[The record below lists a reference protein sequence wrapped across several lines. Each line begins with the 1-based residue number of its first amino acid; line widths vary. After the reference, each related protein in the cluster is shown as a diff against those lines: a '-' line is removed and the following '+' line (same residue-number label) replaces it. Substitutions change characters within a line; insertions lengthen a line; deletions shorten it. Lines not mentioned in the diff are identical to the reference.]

1 MKRWSP
7 RGRTRSSGPRVPL
20 LLLVT
25 AVMTGLLA
33 MHGLSPVPTTEAH
46 AASAMGPRSAS
57 VPASSVSASSVPAS
71 SVPASSEP
79 ASSVPAP
86 SSHAMA
92 AGTVDGDCA
101 HQRHGGGGHLDHA
114 DATCAAAG
122 VGAGPALPTSLA
134 SALPSGP
141 LDVPAAL
148 RQAPGT
154 ATGDRAPPS
163 LSELQLLRI

>member
-7 RGRTRSSGPRVPL
+7 RGRIRPTGPRVPL

-57 VPASSVSASSVPAS
+57 VPASSVS
-71 SVPASSEP
+71 

>member
-1 MKRWSP
+1 MKRWSS
-7 RGRTRSSGPRVPL
+7 RGGTRPTGPRVLL

-33 MHGLSPVPTTEAH
+33 MHGLSPVPSPEAH
-46 AASAMGPRSAS
+46 TAS
-57 VPASSVSASSVPAS
+57 VPASSAPAS
-71 SVPASSEP
+71 AVGPRSSP
-79 ASSVPAP
+79 VPAP
-86 SSHAMA
+86 SAHVMA
-92 AGTVDGDCA
+92 AGAVDGDCV
-101 HQRHGGGGHLDHA
+101 HQDHGGGGHPEHA

-122 VGAGPALPTSLA
+122 VGAGPALPTPLA
-134 SALPSGP
+134 SALPAGP
-141 LDVPAAL
+141 LDVPSAL

>member
-7 RGRTRSSGPRVPL
+7 RGRTRSTGPRVPL

-46 AASAMGPRSAS
+46 AASAMGPRSA
-57 VPASSVSASSVPAS
+57 SVPAS

>member
-1 MKRWSP
+1 MKRWSS
-7 RGRTRSSGPRVPL
+7 RGRTRPTGPRVLL

-33 MHGLSPVPTTEAH
+33 MHGLSPVPMAKAH
-46 AASAMGPRSAS
+46 AASAPASPASASAMGPQS
-57 VPASSVSASSVPAS
+57 
-71 SVPASSEP
+71 
-79 ASSVPAP
+79 SSVPAP
-86 SSHAMA
+86 PAHAMP
-92 AGTVDGDCA
+92 AGAVDGDCV
-101 HQRHGGGGHLDHA
+101 HQNHGGGGHLDHA

-154 ATGDRAPPS
+154 ATGDRDPPS

>member
-7 RGRTRSSGPRVPL
+7 RGRIRPTGPRVPL

>member
-7 RGRTRSSGPRVPL
+7 RGRTRPTGPRVLL

-33 MHGLSPVPTTEAH
+33 MHGLSPVPTADAH
-46 AASAMGPRSAS
+46 TASAPASSAPASAMGPRSAS
-57 VPASSVSASSVPAS
+57 VPASSV
-71 SVPASSEP
+71 
-79 ASSVPAP
+79 PAP

-92 AGTVDGDCA
+92 AGAVDGDCA
-101 HQRHGGGGHLDHA
+101 HQEHGGGGHLDHA

-134 SALPSGP
+134 AALPAGP
-141 LDVPAAL
+141 LDAPVAL